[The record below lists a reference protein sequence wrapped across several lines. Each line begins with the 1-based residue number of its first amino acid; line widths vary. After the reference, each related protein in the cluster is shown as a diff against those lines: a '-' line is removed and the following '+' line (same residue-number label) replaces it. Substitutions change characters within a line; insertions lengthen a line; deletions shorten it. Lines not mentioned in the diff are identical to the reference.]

1 MININGN
8 ILTRQDMPSYIV
20 GGNYRDRLYQ
30 LYQDMY
36 AEKYGLTQQSGQPV
50 EQQTSNPQT
59 TQVQ

>member
-1 MININGN
+1 
-8 ILTRQDMPSYIV
+8 MPSYEI
-20 GGNYRDRLYQ
+20 GGNYRDRMYQ

-36 AEKYGLTQQSGQPV
+36 AEKYGLAQQSGQPV

>member
-1 MININGN
+1 MINVNGQN
-8 ILTRQDMPSYIV
+8 LTRQDMPSYEI

-36 AEKYGLTQQSGQPV
+36 AEKYGLAQQSGQPV
-50 EQQTSNPQT
+50 EQQTPNPQT

>member
-1 MININGN
+1 MISINGQN
-8 ILTRQDMPSYIV
+8 LTRQDMPSYEIF
-20 GGNYRDRLYQ
+20 GNYRDRMYQ

-36 AEKYGLTQQSGQPV
+36 AEKYGLAQQSGQPV

>member
-1 MININGN
+1 MININGQL
-8 ILTRQDMPSYIV
+8 ITRQSTPSYEI
-20 GGNYRDRLYQ
+20 GGNYRDRMYQ

-36 AEKYGLTQQSGQPV
+36 AEKYGLAQQSGQPV